1 MLTLDWKESKL
12 NSFDDTYYTVTNKA
26 NFINFAA
33 DVKPKQTDRQPNK
46 TSLYMSIIL

>member
-12 NSFDDTYYTVTNKA
+12 NSFDGTYYTVTNKP

-33 DVKPKQTDRQPNK
+33 DVKMKQTDRQPNK
-46 TSLYMSIIL
+46 TSLYMSMS